1 MKPTVVRLQWL
12 ALALLAVGLVGLQLD
27 RVLSWLAVGL
37 TGLAAL
43 KLLEAKGVGE
53 RRLVALLQLVI
64 AGLLAALQI
73 GLGASLLQMLAV
85 LVALAGLLALE
96 TGAGPSWG
104 LLLRRSLQVVAAAL
118 PMALALFLLLPRL
131 EPFAA
136 LPGLGGGNAVT
147 GLSDS
152 LAPGSI
158 ANLVG
163 SNAPAAR
170 VAFGSGGPPTPA
182 SRYWRVLVHQ
192 RFDGERWTSGATG
205 QPSSPGGSGWPATN
219 NPTTASPAAG
229 DGVELWLSEA
239 SGLAS
244 VPWGGS
250 GQPLG
255 PDLRVD
261 RRGALQHRGYP
272 AQRRIYA
279 VRLAAA
285 GERPA
290 GAAAAGQAPI
300 GWRWQA
306 PTRLDLQLPG
316 GANPRLEALAAGWA
330 RQGPPAQRLAAAE
343 AWFRAKGFRYTQQ
356 PGTLPATAPLD
367 TFLFERRQGFCGH
380 YASAFTALM
389 RAAGVPARVVSGYR
403 GGDLVQPLGGPAY
416 LDIRQNDAHAWS
428 EVWLE
433 GEGWRRVDPTTWVAE
448 QGSSGG
454 GSGQVGAVDWLVRQ
468 WWGLDLAWGRWWLG
482 FDRSRQ
488 EALLSNLLGGR
499 QELVGVLVLGALA
512 LGLGGGLAGLG
523 WLRRRPGGDRPRQEL
538 ERSLRSLARHGLVAK
553 GGETLPRFAARIGD
567 GNPALA
573 AALSAIVE
581 PYQRW
586 RYGAQPPRQRRAE
599 GLVAAELRGQRRR
612 LELLLRRQPPRR
624 PPP

>member
-1 MKPTVVRLQWL
+1 MNPTVVRLQWL
-12 ALALLAVGLVGLQLD
+12 ALALLAVGLVGLQPALL
-27 RVLSWLAVGL
+27 LSWLAVSL

-43 KLLEAKGVGE
+43 KLLEAKSVAE
-53 RRLVALLQLVI
+53 RRLVALLQLVC
-64 AGLLAALQI
+64 AGLLGALQSD
-73 GLGASLLQMLAV
+73 LGPSLLQMLAV
-85 LVALAGLLALE
+85 FVALAGLLALE
-96 TGAGPSWG
+96 TGAGPNWG

-136 LPGLGGGNAVT
+136 MPGLGGSGAVT

-158 ANLVG
+158 ATLVG

-170 VAFGSGGPPTPA
+170 VAFGSGGPPATA
-182 SRYWRVLVHQ
+182 KRYWRVLVHE
-192 RFDGERWTSGATG
+192 RFDGERWNSSASA
-205 QPSSPGGSGWPATN
+205 QPGSPAGSGWPATN
-219 NPTTASPAAG
+219 NAAAPPAPG

-255 PDLRVD
+255 QELRVNP
-261 RRGALQHRGYP
+261 RGELRHRGSP

-285 GERPA
+285 GDPA
-290 GAAAAGQAPI
+290 DGGAAGGQAAI

-306 PTRLDLQLPG
+306 PNPLDLQLPG
-316 GANPRLEALAAGWA
+316 GANPRMEALAASWA
-330 RQGPPAQRLAAAE
+330 QQGAPAMRLAAAE
-343 AWFRAKGFRYTQQ
+343 AWFRSKPFRYTQQ

-367 TFLFERRQGFCGH
+367 AFLFERRQGFCGH

-403 GGDLVQPLGGPAY
+403 GGDLVKPLGGPAY

-433 GEGWRRVDPTTWVAE
+433 GEGWRRVDPTSWVAAPA
-448 QGSSGG
+448 SFGG
-454 GSGQVGAVDWLVRQ
+454 GSGPVGGVGWLVRQ

-488 EALLSNLLGGR
+488 EALLNSLLGGR
-499 QELVGVLVLGALA
+499 QELVGALVVGAMA

-538 ERSLRSLARHGLVAK
+538 ERTLRSLARHGLVPQA
-553 GGETLPRFAARIGD
+553 GETLPRFAARIGSSD
-567 GNPALA
+567 PALA
-573 AALSAIVE
+573 TAISAVVE

-586 RYGAQPPRQRRAE
+586 RYGAEPARPRRAE
-599 GLVAAELRGQRRR
+599 GLVAAGLRGQRRR